1 MTHTTYLCFHFIFLS
16 FDSFL
21 KMNAILQET
30 IRRYCN
36 DFDSDSDNGDKY
48 QKSDDEI
55 ANIILPS
62 DGHDKRLVLMSV
74 IIPYSHTYLAV
85 ANSLLDLV
93 VFGKAESEFVQI
105 CVREITR
112 RYESFE
118 CKYGMLV
125 NIYHQQTLRL
135 KLVLILIVIF
145 FILKF
150 YVNR

>member
-1 MTHTTYLCFHFIFLS
+1 
-16 FDSFL
+16 
-21 KMNAILQET
+21 
-30 IRRYCN
+30 
-36 DFDSDSDNGDKY
+36 
-48 QKSDDEI
+48 
-55 ANIILPS
+55 
-62 DGHDKRLVLMSV
+62 MSV

-93 VFGKAESEFVQI
+93 VFGKVESEFVQI

-118 CKYGMLV
+118 CKYGTLV
-125 NIYHQQTLRL
+125 NIFHQQTFRL
-135 KLVLILIVIF
+135 KFVLILKVIF